1 MTAPTTRREREGR
14 WWDLA
19 RVHRLEYPLPVH
31 YLCYALWGA
40 CYGTGAIGRLIDVP
54 VLLAVTTNLLSPVA
68 MNVLN
73 GVIDVRTD
81 ARTPDKRPAAAAMLR
96 VGAGR
101 ALWWAALE
109 MALSLVLGAVIS
121 VWTGHWLAITAIT
134 LMVALHLLY
143 NVEPVRLKRRGFV
156 NPVALGVAFGFL
168 PCVVSCAAVR
178 ADIPISLWL
187 IFAGLGV
194 SVTGRALWWMAPDQA
209 GDAATGV
216 ITLAV
221 RHGTHRTILLS
232 GLVALF
238 GLALLGAGL
247 WLRYGAV
254 WVTVGTAAGAIF
266 VIGQLA
272 VLSGTSDGAPPSSA
286 RMRRHNMTPMMAANV
301 VLAALPLVAR

>member
-1 MTAPTTRREREGR
+1 VTAPRTRREPEGR
-14 WWDLA
+14 WRDLA
-19 RVHRLEYPLPVH
+19 RVHRLEYPLPIH

-40 CYGTGAIGRLIDVP
+40 CYGTGAVGRLIAVP
-54 VLLAVTTNLLSPVA
+54 VLLAVTANLLSPVA

-81 ARTPDKRPAAAAMLR
+81 ARTPDKRAAAAAMRR
-96 VGAGR
+96 VGAVR
-101 ALWWAALE
+101 ALWWAASE
-109 MALSLVLGAVIS
+109 MAVSLVLGAVIS
-121 VWTGHWLAITAIT
+121 MWTGHWLASTAVA
-134 LMVALHLLY
+134 LMVALHVLY
-143 NVEPVRLKRRGFV
+143 NIEPIRLKRRGFV
-156 NPVALGVAFGFL
+156 NPVALGASFGFL

-194 SVTGRALWWMAPDQA
+194 SVTGRALWWMVPDRA

-216 ITLAV
+216 TTLAV
-221 RHGTHRTILLS
+221 RHGTRRTILLS
-232 GLVALF
+232 GLVALL
-238 GLALLGAGL
+238 GLGLLGAGL

-254 WVTVGTAAGAIF
+254 WATVGMAAGVIC

-272 VLSGTSDGAPPSSA
+272 VLPGASDPALPSSA

-301 VLAALPLVAR
+301 VLAALPLAAR